1 MSKTVRFRGPLDKQH
16 ATRHKALLKSASQN
30 IYPIHWS
37 LPTQLGLKKSLLF
50 TCQILGL
57 LLNTLAPNEKYP
69 VLNRDNLTIQIQM
82 QLSQKQKSFS
92 EFVAIVSKSRLNFE
106 HFEKRKM
113 ALTAFVV
120 QILRTLKTWLG
131 KCLKSP
137 ITEEPPR
144 TNVVNVP
151 KHCWNLHHSIFIR
164 FTDYCRVMWVGK
176 NLCYWHGKSW
186 DSFLTHC
193 LPMKSI
199 LFFKGTI

>member
-1 MSKTVRFRGPLDKQH
+1 MSKKSYWRGTLEKQDGKRVH
-16 ATRHKALLKSASQN
+16 ALLKCPSQHL
-30 IYPIHWS
+30 YHIHWS
-37 LPTQLGLKKSLLF
+37 LPTQLSWKKSLLL
-50 TCQILGL
+50 TCKVLGL

-137 ITEEPPR
+137 ISEEPPR

-186 DSFLTHC
+186 DCFSTHC
-193 LPMKSI
+193 LPMKCI